1 VLLCLHGAHYELH
14 LRSVRLTVQ
23 AARQLSA
30 GRRKGAAQRPTIQ
43 RGRAYTHRWQAT
55 TVAID
60 LASRAV
66 VAEWQNGCAASRGI
80 ALDEER
86 GFLFAS
92 CLEGTTSVLDVNNGG
107 QMLSTLARGSG
118 FDVMGYAPKTG

>member
-1 VLLCLHGAHYELH
+1 MCDG
-14 LRSVRLTVQ
+14 
-23 AARQLSA
+23 
-30 GRRKGAAQRPTIQ
+30 AQRRPIEIFTLGQDATAPPVHAAVVAVTNGPESMVIDNT

-60 LASRAV
+60 LTSRAI

-80 ALDEER
+80 ALDETR

-92 CLEGTTSVLDVNNGG
+92 CSEGPTSVIDVANGG
-107 QMLSTLARGSG
+107 R
-118 FDVMGYAPKTG
+118 